1 MPRHR
6 RISHAR
12 RNRDRLRLVRP
23 FNSSWCGSSTAA
35 PTLSET
41 ASGDIA
47 AQGKWAMERVLSQT
61 DYNAATVPRNGPQVT
76 RW

>member
-1 MPRHR
+1 MRRQR
-6 RISHAR
+6 RIS
-12 RNRDRLRLVRP
+12 DVLRSRKRFELVRQ
-23 FNSSWCGSSTAA
+23 FNCHTNGC
-35 PTLSET
+35 SEA

-61 DYNAATVPRNGPQVT
+61 DCYAATVPRNGPQVT